1 MMPRGILIRNEVS
14 IVAGLLS
21 RERDEINVR
30 WEREEERERERGR
43 EKKREIE
50 GDGEARCRVIR
61 GAI

>member
-30 WEREEERERERGR
+30 WEREEERERGR